1 MAKNSIGTSSTSLSL
16 QMKSLKTIQR
26 FDEEIKEIETEI
38 DNLLEKANT
47 TILSIPGISN
57 IARLLF

>member
-16 QMKSLKTIQR
+16 QMKSLKNHPR
-26 FDEEIKEIETEI
+26 YDEEIKEIETEI
-38 DNLLEKANT
+38 DNLLKKANT

>member
-16 QMKSLKTIQR
+16 QMKSLKNHPR
-26 FDEEIKEIETEI
+26 YDEEIKEIETEI